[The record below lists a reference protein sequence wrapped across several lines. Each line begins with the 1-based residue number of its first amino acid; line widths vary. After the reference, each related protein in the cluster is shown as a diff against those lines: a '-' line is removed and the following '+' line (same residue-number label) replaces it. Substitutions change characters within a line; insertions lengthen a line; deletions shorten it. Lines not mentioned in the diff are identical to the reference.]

1 MLVLT
6 SADFIHSEYDL
17 LLECTAVPAGSL
29 CGQARAAAAVPHNLL
44 GHLASYRRSKLR
56 VELDQRTSSEGPE
69 VYKQHSI
76 AVPSLCSSL
85 MCLSSTLM
93 TSRANGIVI
102 AENAFQH
109 VAPLLKVG
117 RPRCLSHG
125 ALLPSRRA
133 GSLDQAVCRAAW

>member
-1 MLVLT
+1 MREVPMLVLT
-6 SADFIHSEYDL
+6 SADFIHSVYDL

-56 VELDQRTSSEGPE
+56 VGLDQRTSSERPE
-69 VYKQHSI
+69 VCKQHSI

-93 TSRANGIVI
+93 ISRANGIVI

-117 RPRCLSHG
+117 LPR
-125 ALLPSRRA
+125 
-133 GSLDQAVCRAAW
+133 

>member
-6 SADFIHSEYDL
+6 SADCIHSVYGL

-56 VELDQRTSSEGPE
+56 VELDQRTTSEGPE
-69 VYKQHSI
+69 VCKQHSI
-76 AVPSLCSSL
+76 AVPSLCSL

-93 TSRANGIVI
+93 ISRANGIVI

-117 RPRCLSHG
+117 LPR
-125 ALLPSRRA
+125 
-133 GSLDQAVCRAAW
+133 